1 MATKKTAYE
10 APTPA
15 SDKKKA
21 LQTALSQIDKSFGK
35 GTVMR
40 LGDRPEM
47 NVEAI
52 PTGSLALDAALGIGG
67 VPKGR
72 IIEIYG
78 PESSG
83 KTTLALHILAEAQKR
98 GGEVAFVDA
107 EHALDPVY
115 AEALGVDTDNLL
127 VSQPDT
133 GEQALEITDALV
145 RSGAIDAVV
154 VDSVAALVPKQE
166 IEGEMGDTF
175 VGLQARLMSQALRKL
190 AGTIAKTNCVVIFIN
205 QLRMKIG
212 VMYGNPETTTGGNA
226 LKFYSSVRLDV
237 RRVEAIKEGGN
248 VIGNKTRVKVVK
260 NKVAPPFRE
269 AVFEIMYGQGISKWG
284 ELVDLAVQ
292 MDIVQKSGS
301 WFSMGD
307 ERIGQGANSVKEYLI
322 NNPEIAERVEA
333 QVRENLWKLNGGA
346 PKAPAKAAEKAVAV
360 SADDFDDED

>member
-1 MATKKTAYE
+1 MATKKTGYE

-21 LQTALSQIDKSFGK
+21 LQTALAQIEKSYGK

-40 LGDRPEM
+40 LGDRPDM
-47 NVEAI
+47 NVDAI

-83 KTTLALHILAEAQKR
+83 KTTLALHILAEAQKL

-115 AEALGVDTDNLL
+115 AAALGVDTDNML

-145 RSGAIDAVV
+145 RSGAVDAVV
-154 VDSVAALVPKQE
+154 VDSVAALTPRAE

-190 AGTIAKTNCVVIFIN
+190 AGTISKTNCVVIFIN

-237 RRVEAIKEGGN
+237 RRVESIKEGGN
-248 VIGNKTRVKVVK
+248 VVGNKTRVKVVK

-269 AVFEIMYGQGISKWG
+269 AYFDILYGQGISKWS

-307 ERIGQGANSVKEYLI
+307 ERIGQGKESVKVFLQS
-322 NNPEIAERVEA
+322 NPEIAEQVEA
-333 QVRENLWKLNGGA
+333 QVRENLL
-346 PKAPAKAAEKAVAV
+346 KATAVAAKQPARAAERPVAI
-360 SADDFDDED
+360 SADDFED

>member
-1 MATKKTAYE
+1 MATKKTNYE

-21 LQTALSQIDKSFGK
+21 LATALAQIEKSYGK

-40 LGDRPEM
+40 LGDRPDM

-83 KTTLALHILAEAQKR
+83 KTTLALHILAEAQKM

-115 AEALGVDTDNLL
+115 AAALGVDIDNML

-145 RSGAIDAVV
+145 RSGAVDAVV
-154 VDSVAALVPKQE
+154 VDSVAALTPRAE
-166 IEGEMGDTF
+166 IEGEMGDAF

-190 AGTIAKTNCVVIFIN
+190 AGTINKTNCVVIFIN

-237 RRVEAIKEGGN
+237 RRTESIKEGSN
-248 VIGNKTRVKVVK
+248 VIGSKTRVKVVK
-260 NKVAPPFRE
+260 NKVAPPFKE
-269 AVFEIMYGQGISKWG
+269 AYFDIMYGQGISKWG
-284 ELVDLAVQ
+284 ELVDLAVE

-301 WFSMGD
+301 WFSMGED
-307 ERIGQGANSVKEYLI
+307 RIGQGKDSVKTFLQA
-322 NNPEIAERVEA
+322 NPDIAEEVEA
-333 QVRENLWKLNGGA
+333 KVRENLLKASA
-346 PKAPAKAAEKAVAV
+346 PKAAAKAAQKGVAV